1 MRLRALLGVILLAA
15 SKYEDDKC
23 SFRPLGMEKYVL
35 KVKRAFKGEKV
46 KG

>member
-35 KVKRAFKGEKV
+35 KVKGLKSERV
-46 KG
+46 KW